1 LGWLNVQ
8 AVGRIVERKPF
19 SDKEYKQ
26 IWIYV
31 PTKLAQSKTFP
42 FVKGDEVLIVVDE
55 KKRRLVVEKLEPR
68 TV

>member
-1 LGWLNVQ
+1 MC
-8 AVGRIVERKPF
+8 ARIVHVREGVP
-19 SDKEYKQ
+19 E
-26 IWIYV
+26 
-31 PTKLAQSKTFP
+31 PTKLTQSKTFP